1 MKNKLG
7 IVIALM
13 LSVVVAAGCKT
24 QFVGEPKVPGG
35 AQGCNATCSALGMEL
50 AGMVVMG
57 EYSDGCICAVPGRPT
72 PAATTSFV
80 YVGASGVV
88 AAAAGVRMQ
97 MDDGEEEQRRRQGRS
112 W

>member
-1 MKNKLG
+1 MKPTLR
-7 IVIALM
+7 IVFIVAFAAL
-13 LSVVVAAGCKT
+13 LASGCKT

-35 AQGCNATCSALGMEL
+35 AQGCAAQCSALGMEL

-57 EYSDGCICAVPGRPT
+57 EYSDGCICAVPGRTP
-72 PAATTSFV
+72 PAATAAFL

-97 MDDGEEEQRRRQGRS
+97 MDDEEENQRRQGRG